1 MNATANDHPHKKEAP
16 TSLVFKI
23 LTVSSSRGL
32 NEDQTGLL
40 IKNMIEQAGYEAQE
54 RRVVSDDPELIQKS
68 VVDMLKNTPHI
79 IVINGGTGVTPK
91 DVTVEA
97 VRPLFQKELVAFS
110 ALFAQISFEQIGP
123 AALLSRACAGIIGQT
138 AIFCLPGSSGACQ
151 LAMDQLIIPEA
162 SHLLAHVRSRS

>member
-1 MNATANDHPHKKEAP
+1 MTGGASDHPHKKEAP
-16 TSLVFKI
+16 TALIFKI

-32 NEDQTGLL
+32 NEDHTGLL
-40 IKNMIEQAGYEAQE
+40 IRNLIEQEGHEVQE
-54 RRVVSDDPELIQKS
+54 QRVVRDDLELIRQN
-68 VVDMLKNTPHI
+68 VREMLENAPHI

-91 DVTVEA
+91 DITVEA
-97 VRPLFQKELVAFS
+97 VRPLLQKELVAFS

-151 LAMDQLIIPEA
+151 LAMDRLIIPES
-162 SHLLAHVRSRS
+162 SHLMAHVRSRA